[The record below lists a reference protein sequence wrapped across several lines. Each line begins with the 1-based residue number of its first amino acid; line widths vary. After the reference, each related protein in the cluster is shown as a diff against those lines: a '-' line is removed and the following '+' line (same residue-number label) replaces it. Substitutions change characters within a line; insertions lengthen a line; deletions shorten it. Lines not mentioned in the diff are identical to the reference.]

1 MLQVEIALS
10 NLLAVGRCWN
20 SLQNKICLLMYST
33 EIGLVAEEVKSV
45 SLDLF
50 VEKCRER
57 PSKYREFLQFKQLVV
72 LVVLISQT
80 C

>member
-1 MLQVEIALS
+1 
-10 NLLAVGRCWN
+10 
-20 SLQNKICLLMYST
+20 MYST
-33 EIGLVAEEVKSV
+33 EIGLVAQEVKSV

-72 LVVLISQT
+72 SVVLVSQT